1 MRRTSAAL
9 LIIFSLLTA
18 RSGSQESVS
27 PQAYDVAEAYKI
39 YSLLIP
45 REPSYAFGKDR
56 VMIRQEAVQGGMR
69 SVSADLKGIHFSRF
83 QGEPDGGL
91 MSQTHTGTLAA
102 FGD

>member
-1 MRRTSAAL
+1 MLTENGVTRWLARHVVRT
-9 LIIFSLLTA
+9 FSLVELDEIFVLHVL
-18 RSGSQESVS
+18 Q
-27 PQAYDVAEAYKI
+27 
-39 YSLLIP
+39 
-45 REPSYAFGKDR
+45 
-56 VMIRQEAVQGGMR
+56 